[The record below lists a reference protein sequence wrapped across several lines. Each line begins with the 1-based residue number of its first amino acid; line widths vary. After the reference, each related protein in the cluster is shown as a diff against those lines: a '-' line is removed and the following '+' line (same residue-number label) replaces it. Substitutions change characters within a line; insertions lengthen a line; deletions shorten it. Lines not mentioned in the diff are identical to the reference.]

1 MGRIIG
7 YQYDDNV
14 QDGDAWI
21 GSEDGGGRTKQYT
34 AEAVANYLNI
44 QGKISIV
51 GQMTYEYVVGPQGG
65 IGTFSLFG
73 GGTSPVAFSSVTKL
87 TYSNTDKG
95 GQRVVEFL
103 NLLVGSDVLI
113 AKQNEISTFG
123 YYTVDS
129 YTVNASD
136 SSYYDLAVTFKAGN
150 GAMTFLEIYDVQN
163 FVLANDA
170 TQSPWEIV
178 ADGINYPDGNVG
190 IGITNSEDYFN
201 IEKTDTLN
209 SITRG
214 SQVTLTKNN
223 TTGTD
228 FAARLYGFRSLV
240 SNTSS
245 GNVGYVQ
252 GGTDNVSH
260 SGTGDMYIMVG
271 GVATSNHEGSGNA
284 SGVYGG
290 FHSGQASGTG
300 TTSINFLVGDV
311 INATLNNPNATV
323 QKYHGINNQL
333 AFSAGTVT
341 EEAAVALLDIDS
353 NAAAII
359 NGDFSYLYIKQNS
372 VYPTISGDA
381 RSIYSNSILPSTFT
395 GSVSIGKSALPTSAL
410 EVLGNVKFDS
420 YGSGTITGT
429 PTQRLGVDAS
439 GNVIE
444 IPIGSGAVDGAG
456 TTNFVTKWLDTDTVG
471 DSVIFDNGTNVG
483 IGTTNPLSPLH
494 VASIAS
500 GPIARFINTSGTGGN
515 GVTIQ
520 GGNGS
525 GIILSLSDYSNIER
539 LRVNGNGNVGIGTT
553 SPGAKL
559 DVNGNVAINYTGG
572 ASASNQ
578 ISMVGSRA
586 SFGYDGSISSAFMR
600 SSDTSKPLVFGSG
613 ASELMRIV
621 SSTGN
626 VGIGTTSPAYKLHI
640 VGGFY
645 QNGTSFTNY
654 FDGDTKFGGSNS
666 YSTIVKANG
675 NVGIGT
681 TSPVAKLDI
690 YDATNSNFY
699 LRTGGTGANWIAS
712 AGNSQIGTYT
722 NTPFVL
728 KSNDIA
734 RIQIQA
740 GGNVGIG
747 VTSPSEKLEVN
758 GRVVANAFRTDVNT
772 GDYSVI
778 SRSSAGNAPLY
789 VQSADSD
796 TNQPIAKFFYGD
808 AAPNQGS
815 VVLNVAKDQTFFSN
829 TNVGIGTTS
838 PGAKLEVVSARG
850 AEGIHL
856 NDGSFPT
863 IGKVK
868 LDVDANGDGEITLVN
883 SNSQITS
890 VISGGESS
898 YLMGGNV
905 GIGTTSP
912 GQKLEVANGRIAV
925 DSNYGFQLANTG
937 STQIGRWF
945 NSSGINYLQGDS
957 QRSWQIGS
965 ITNGVNTYFDSIN
978 NRVGIGT
985 TSPSNVLT
993 IGTDSTA
1000 KGIDFY
1006 AGSTRL
1012 GSIERMTIGSAV
1024 SIGLEG
1030 ANGRPV
1036 SINNNHSSQVIIAN
1050 GGGNVGIGT
1059 TSPTSKLEVAGGDIE
1074 LSDVAG
1080 GITMISPDG
1089 TRYRITVANGG
1100 TLTVTA
1106 V

>member
-21 GSEDGGGRTKQYT
+21 GSEDGGGKTKQYT

-65 IGTFSLFG
+65 IGTFSLFE
-73 GGTSPVAFSSVTKL
+73 GGTSPVAFSSVAKL
-87 TYSNTDKG
+87 TYSNIDKG

-170 TQSPWEIV
+170 TQSPWETV
-178 ADGINYPDGNVG
+178 ADGINYPVGNVG
-190 IGITNSEDYFN
+190 IGVTNSEDYFN
-201 IEKTDTLN
+201 IEKTDTVN

-228 FAARLYGFRSLV
+228 FAASLYGFRSLV

-252 GGTDNVSH
+252 GSTDNARH

-271 GVATSNHEGSGNA
+271 GGATSNHEGSGNA

-290 FHSGQASGTG
+290 FHSGKASGTG

-372 VYPTISGDA
+372 AYPTISGDA

-420 YGSGTITGT
+420 YGSGAITGT

-483 IGTTNPLSPLH
+483 IGTTSPGYNLVVGDGTTDTESRFYH
-494 VASIAS
+494 SDASYTSVRGYGLFMSRGNSYIRPVNDGSQTLYIGTNSKTWGTFSADANIFTLNRDGAS
-500 GPIARFINTSGTGGN
+500 RLYINSSGNVGIGTTSPSSILDINGGSAN
-515 GVTIQ
+515 GVNIQAANTGTEYVFNAKTSNGTSRLWVGGAGNVGIGTTTPLKKLEVRSSSAYNSTIRLATSAHNWDIQ
-520 GGNGS
+520 GGEAGYSSIAFALDYDGVTFFRAMGTTDARFGGGLSVGTLNATPPTGGLYVAGNVGIGTTSPGTKLDVSGQIRSNDSFLLQSGTTAIGS
-525 GIILSLSDYSNIER
+525 IRNQGGALDIRGDSARDVSLGSVTSPQALFIE
-539 LRVNGNGNVGIGTT
+539 GTNGNVGIGTT
-553 SPGAKL
+553 SPASKLHIGGGVGAL
-559 DVNGNVAINYTGG
+559 STGLTFG
-572 ASASNQ
+572 DGDTGIWEASDDNLRFS
-578 ISMVGSRA
+578 
-586 SFGYDGSISSAFMR
+586 
-600 SSDTSKPLVFGSG
+600 TS
-613 ASELMRIV
+613 
-621 SSTGN
+621 SSTRMIINSSGN
-626 VGIGTTSPAYKLHI
+626 VGIGTTSPSRLLDVDGVQGWSAGNVEKAYMNPTSTGTDFNLF
-640 VGGFY
+640 GN
-645 QNGTSFTNY
+645 NGNIR
-654 FDGDTKFGGSNS
+654 FDSRAGSNS
-666 YSTIVKANG
+666 YI
-675 NVGIGT
+675 
-681 TSPVAKLDI
+681 
-690 YDATNSNFY
+690 
-699 LRTGGTGANWIAS
+699 
-712 AGNSQIGTYT
+712 
-722 NTPFVL
+722 NT
-728 KSNDIA
+728 
-734 RIQIQA
+734 
-740 GGNVGIG
+740 
-747 VTSPSEKLEVN
+747 
-758 GRVVANAFRTDVNT
+758 
-772 GDYSVI
+772 
-778 SRSSAGNAPLY
+778 
-789 VQSADSD
+789 
-796 TNQPIAKFFYGD
+796 
-808 AAPNQGS
+808 
-815 VVLNVAKDQTFFSN
+815 
-829 TNVGIGTTS
+829 
-838 PGAKLEVVSARG
+838 
-850 AEGIHL
+850 
-856 NDGSFPT
+856 
-863 IGKVK
+863 
-868 LDVDANGDGEITLVN
+868 
-883 SNSQITS
+883 
-890 VISGGESS
+890 
-898 YLMGGNV
+898 
-905 GIGTTSP
+905 
-912 GQKLEVANGRIAV
+912 
-925 DSNYGFQLANTG
+925 
-937 STQIGRWF
+937 
-945 NSSGINYLQGDS
+945 
-957 QRSWQIGS
+957 
-965 ITNGVNTYFDSIN
+965 
-978 NRVGIGT
+978 
-985 TSPSNVLT
+985 
-993 IGTDSTA
+993 
-1000 KGIDFY
+1000 
-1006 AGSTRL
+1006 
-1012 GSIERMTIGSAV
+1012 
-1024 SIGLEG
+1024 
-1030 ANGRPV
+1030 
-1036 SINNNHSSQVIIAN
+1036 
-1050 GGGNVGIGT
+1050 GNVGIGT